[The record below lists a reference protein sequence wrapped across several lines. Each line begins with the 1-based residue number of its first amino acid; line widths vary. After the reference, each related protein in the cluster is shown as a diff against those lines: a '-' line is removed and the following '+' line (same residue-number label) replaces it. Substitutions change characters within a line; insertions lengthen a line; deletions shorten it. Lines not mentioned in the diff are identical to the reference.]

1 MPSPFPGMDPYLED
15 PAGWPDTHHG
25 IMGAMR
31 AMLNALLP
39 PRYAA
44 HVEERCYIVEPDRM
58 VVPDLTIRLR
68 LPERQAV
75 GGTAVAVAPEADP
88 SLILKTSPFPVRE
101 FYINIVDVQDRGH
114 VVTTIEL
121 LSPTNKAAGTKG
133 RRLYRKKQQDVL
145 TSKTHLIEVD
155 LLRAG
160 EHTVAAPR
168 EPLLREGRWDYLVS
182 LHRGG
187 QSETIEVWMR
197 TIRDRLP
204 RIAVPL
210 DPSEPDL
217 VLDLQ
222 AVFDRNYDEGAY
234 SREIDYTQD
243 PIPPLRPEDAAWAD
257 ALLKER
263 GLRT

>member
-15 PAGWPDTHHG
+15 PVRWSDTHHG
-25 IMGAMR
+25 LMGAMR
-31 AMLNALLP
+31 AMLNASLP

-44 HVEERCYIVEPDRM
+44 HVEERCYIVEPERTII
-58 VVPDLTIRLR
+58 PDLTIRLHPPDWQGAR
-68 LPERQAV
+68 GIAV
-75 GGTAVAVAPEADP
+75 TTTPVADP
-88 SLILKTSPFPVRE
+88 PLILKTLPFPIRE
-101 FYINIVDVQDRGH
+101 FYINIVDVQEKGH

-121 LSPTNKAAGTKG
+121 LSPTNKAVGTKG
-133 RRLYRKKQQDVL
+133 WKLYRKKQQEVL
-145 TSKTHLIEVD
+145 ASRTHLIEID
-155 LLRAG
+155 LLRTG
-160 EHTVAAPR
+160 EHVVAAPKM
-168 EPLLREGRWDYLVS
+168 PLLREGRWDYLVS

-204 RIAVPL
+204 RITVPL
-210 DPSEPDL
+210 NPGEPDL

-234 SREIDYTQD
+234 TREIDYTQD
-243 PIPPLRPEDAAWAD
+243 PIPPLRPEDATWAD

-263 GLRT
+263 GLR